1 MADGAVYA
9 PPSSDVL
16 DSLIIPGE
24 FIGET
29 NEDEL
34 LDGIWRQAS
43 KKRRLLVDQVQFL
56 EKSFEVENKLE
67 PERKTQLAKELGL
80 QPRQVAIW
88 FQNRRA
94 RCKTKQLEKDYLS
107 LKTSYD
113 NLKSSYEDLVREK
126 EELETE
132 IRNLEERLAIGE
144 KGKRIDYCCWENQN
158 SSMADSSHGFETEL
172 SDCFSQVEEEN
183 LSRDLLPICFPK
195 LESCSYDDDL
205 TDGCNLIGFQIQD
218 QPLGFWPC

>member
-1 MADGAVYA
+1 M
-9 PPSSDVL
+9 
-16 DSLIIPGE
+16 
-24 FIGET
+24 
-29 NEDEL
+29 
-34 LDGIWRQAS
+34 
-43 KKRRLLVDQVQFL
+43 DQVQFL

-107 LKTSYD
+107 LKT
-113 NLKSSYEDLVREK
+113 SYEDLVREK